1 MHAIPTNIETG
12 DRRRRAALGQF
23 LTPGHVA
30 DFMASL
36 FEPPG
41 ESVRL
46 LDAGAG
52 AGALTAAFVRRTC
65 DPDFGVR
72 SIEVS
77 AWEVDPAIRPRLH
90 VELDRCR
97 EQCRSRGVRFRSR
110 IHESDFVQATTD
122 QLADRLFEQEQSQRF
137 DVAIVNPPY
146 RKISSNSAER
156 RALRRVGVE
165 TSNLYAGFVSLILR
179 LMRAGGQVVGI
190 TPRSFCNGP
199 YFRPFREDLLH
210 RMSVRRLHVFDS
222 RQAAFAQ
229 DQVLQENI
237 VFHGV
242 TGESQTRVV
251 VISRSNGSEEGAV
264 AEVSM
269 NADAVFSADDA
280 ERVIHI
286 PLEMAQ
292 QSARRVVDRLHE
304 SLRSL
309 GIEASTGRVVDFRLR
324 SALRAMPDAGT
335 VPLIYPCHFSG
346 REINWPKP
354 DSRKPNAIEWSK
366 STSPWLVPA
375 GYYVLT
381 RRFSSKEERR
391 RIVACLIDPA
401 KVPGE
406 WWGIENHL
414 NYFHE
419 RGRGLDRDLARGL
432 VGFLN
437 STWVDDYFRSFSGH
451 TQVNVADLRRLRYPN
466 RRQLQ
471 SIGRAMPISEIPQ
484 DELDRIVKVHL
495 DG

>member
-23 LTPGHVA
+23 LTPDHVA

-36 FEPPG
+36 FAPPG
-41 ESVRL
+41 ETVRL

-52 AGALTAAFVRRTC
+52 AGALTAAFVRRAC
-65 DPDFGVR
+65 DTDLGIR
-72 SIEVS
+72 TIDVS
-77 AWEVDPAIRPRLH
+77 AWEVDPAIRPRLQ

-97 EQCRSRGVRFRSR
+97 ERCRSRGIRFHSQV
-110 IHESDFVQATTD
+110 HESDFVQATAD
-122 QLADRLFEQEQSQRF
+122 QLTDRLFAHEQSQRF

-146 RKISSNSAER
+146 RKIGSNSAER

-179 LMRAGGQVVGI
+179 LLRDGGQVVGI

-199 YFRPFREDLLH
+199 YFRPFREDLL
-210 RMSVRRLHVFDS
+210 RRLSLRRLHVFDS

-229 DQVLQENI
+229 DQVLQENV

-242 TGESQTRVV
+242 MGESQAQVV
-251 VISRSNGSEEGAV
+251 VVSRSTGSEDGEI
-264 AEVSM
+264 AEVPM
-269 NADAVFSADDA
+269 NVDAVFSTDDG

-286 PLEMAQ
+286 PLERAQ
-292 QSARRVVDRLHE
+292 HSARRVVDRMDE

-324 SALRAMPDAGT
+324 GALRAMPEAGT

-375 GYYVLT
+375 G
-381 RRFSSKEERR
+381 
-391 RIVACLIDPA
+391 
-401 KVPGE
+401 
-406 WWGIENHL
+406 
-414 NYFHE
+414 
-419 RGRGLDRDLARGL
+419 
-432 VGFLN
+432 
-437 STWVDDYFRSFSGH
+437 
-451 TQVNVADLRRLRYPN
+451 
-466 RRQLQ
+466 
-471 SIGRAMPISEIPQ
+471 
-484 DELDRIVKVHL
+484 
-495 DG
+495 